1 MCDDKAAIS
10 FLKYDHLFKV
20 KKSLPIEALF
30 IWDCMHQSPTNI
42 VFIQQGLYQ
51 SQ

>member
-20 KKSLPIEALF
+20 KKSLAIEALF
-30 IWDCMHQSPTNI
+30 KGDCMHQSPINI
-42 VFIQQGLYQ
+42 VFIQ
-51 SQ
+51 